1 MHPAP
6 TLMEPETESADE
18 GLAGLLNRALNKGA
32 ILNADLLIT
41 VNDVPLV
48 AVRLQAAIANVET
61 MIEYGI
67 MTEWEPAMAHI
78 DDDYLAETLETN
90 DEAADRIDADTEP
103 SDGSDERERRV
114 TPVESTVAESRN
126 RL

>member
-1 MHPAP
+1 
-6 TLMEPETESADE
+6 MEPETESADE

-48 AVRLQAAIANVET
+48 AVRLQAAIANIET

-78 DDDYLAETLETN
+78 DDDYLAETLEAN
-90 DEAADRIDADTEP
+90 EEAADRTDADAEP
-103 SDGSDERERRV
+103 NNGSDEREGQV
-114 TPVESTVAESRN
+114 KPVESTVAGSRN
-126 RL
+126 RP